1 MRKKDN
7 IPAHAGHFLNTEID
21 STNLKNEN
29 LTTKIRRNKAE
40 NPYFFKKNIPRD
52 LETDGMIKQNKYLK
66 TYWTKK

>member
-29 LTTKIRRNKAE
+29 FTT
-40 NPYFFKKNIPRD
+40 
-52 LETDGMIKQNKYLK
+52 
-66 TYWTKK
+66 